1 MRVKKVNKGKARP
14 LILKL
19 KNDYMMSQ
27 RDIAKWCDVMY
38 CVVNQWANDKVV
50 ANDEHLDRL
59 REALVLLA
67 GRNVRYPHQALD
79 ILQGK
84 E

>member
-1 MRVKKVNKGKARP
+1 MRVKRRNKGKARP
-14 LILKL
+14 LILQL
-19 KNDYMMSQ
+19 KKDYNMSQ

-38 CVVNQWANDKVV
+38 CVVNNWANDKVV
-50 ANDEHLDRL
+50 PNDEHLDKL

-67 GRNVRYPHQALD
+67 GRTVRYPHQALD
-79 ILQGK
+79 ILQGR